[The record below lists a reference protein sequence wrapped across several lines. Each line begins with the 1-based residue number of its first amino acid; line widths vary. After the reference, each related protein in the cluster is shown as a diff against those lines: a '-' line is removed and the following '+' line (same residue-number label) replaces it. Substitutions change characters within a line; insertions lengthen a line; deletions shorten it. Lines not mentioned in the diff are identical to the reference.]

1 MNRIKYAL
9 IICSIFFS
17 LSLKSQKAEETSLVK
32 WLTIEKAEEQNK
44 IQQRAILIDFYTD
57 WCGWCKHMMKTTFSN
72 PDIANYINTFFYP
85 VRFNAESKD
94 SLFFRG
100 EKYYCKGKTHDFA
113 VKMLDGKLTYP
124 TIVFLNNDFKFKLI
138 VPGYQDVKQIE
149 PILIYSVEYI
159 FNSTDVNDFIKNYN
173 LAFYNDS
180 LKADSVDIVWLKLD
194 EAIAKTKVKPKKM
207 IISFSTNWCN
217 GCKTMFRSSFKNSK
231 TTNFIN
237 ENFYAVKMDPE
248 TSDTIL
254 FHDKKFYKDV
264 NYSSFNNFFNY
275 ITAGRAIM
283 PSTVFIDENM
293 KLISSIP
300 YYISPEALEI
310 ILHYFNENGYLS
322 IKWEDYVKNWNENKQ
337 IKSK

>member
-1 MNRIKYAL
+1 MKITVRIL
-9 IICSIFFS
+9 ILCFVMFS

-72 PDIANYINTFFYP
+72 PDIANYINTYFYP

-94 SLFFRG
+94 SIIFQG
-100 EKYYCKGKTHDFA
+100 EKYYSKGKTHDFA
-113 VKMLDGKLTYP
+113 IKMLDGKLSYP
-124 TIVFLNNDFKFKLI
+124 TLLFFNNNFKFKLI
-138 VPGYQDVKQIE
+138 VPGYQDVKKIE
-149 PILIYSVEYI
+149 PILIYCVEYI
-159 FNSTDVNDFIKNYN
+159 FNSTDVNDFINNYN

-180 LKADSVDIVWLKLD
+180 LKSDTNDVRWMKLD
-194 EAIAKTKVKPKKM
+194 DAVSKMKTKPGKM
-207 IISFSTNWCN
+207 IISFSTDWCN
-217 GCKTMFRSSFKNSK
+217 GCKTMFRSTFKNAK
-231 TTNFIN
+231 ITDFVNA
-237 ENFYAVKMDPE
+237 NFYAVKLDPE

-254 FHDKKFYKDV
+254 FHDKKFYKDPK
-264 NYSSFNNFFNY
+264 YSSFNNFFTY

-283 PSTVFIDENM
+283 PSTVFIDENF

-310 ILHYFNENGYLS
+310 ILHYFNDNSYLNTS
-322 IKWEDYVKNWNENKQ
+322 WDDYVKKWNEKKQ
-337 IKSK
+337 LKK